1 METSSLETQ
10 IRQRTDSLE
19 HRIVSEI
26 GSLVTP
32 PSDNEKGF
40 VAEPQFGRKN

>member
-10 IRQRTDSLE
+10 IRQRTDSE